1 VTLTCPSR
9 RITQSG
15 VRTSELDTVVIQL
28 QISSLHVTGHVRL
41 GDVWVAIILACT
53 NQMATSCQ
61 VFANTEE
68 VFYDDTACNADATK
82 MAEYLVSQGV
92 FAIPLCFEIGE
103 SA

>member
-1 VTLTCPSR
+1 
-9 RITQSG
+9 
-15 VRTSELDTVVIQL
+15 VIQL

-68 VFYDDTACNADATK
+68 MFYGETACNADATK

-92 FAIPLCFEIGE
+92 IAVPLCFEIGK